1 MRRKKKE
8 VNDLK
13 RILAS
18 RNKKKIAEVEALLG
32 GVTLLSLDS
41 IGYAGDIVED
51 GNSFAENAVIKAS
64 VPACMGYAGIADDS
78 GLCVDAL
85 NGAPGIYSARFSGE
99 NATDADNN
107 AALLRV
113 LSNVP
118 ASQRGGDFVCVMAY
132 VCPAKQMPQELRE
145 RLTAAGAVFC
155 DAFASEKAGKPLAA
169 FTVEGRC
176 RGRVLSIPQGEDGFG
191 YDPLFYFEQYKKTFA
206 QLTPEEKNAISHR
219 GMAIGAF
226 ASLVQIIQ
234 DWEKKHADK

>member
-1 MRRKKKE
+1 M
-8 VNDLK
+8 
-13 RILAS
+13 
-18 RNKKKIAEVEALLG
+18 
-32 GVTLLSLDS
+32 
-41 IGYAGDIVED
+41 
-51 GNSFAENAVIKAS
+51 
-64 VPACMGYAGIADDS
+64 
-78 GLCVDAL
+78 
-85 NGAPGIYSARFSGE
+85 SGE
-99 NATDADNN
+99 ADAE
-107 AALLRV
+107 
-113 LSNVP
+113 
-118 ASQRGGDFVCVMAY
+118 
-132 VCPAKQMPQELRE
+132 ELRE

-191 YDPLFYFEQYKKTFA
+191 YDPLFYIEQYKKTFA